1 MRPLI
6 ITYVRHAVPGC
17 CKGNATCLEHLSC
30 ENERL
35 ISGVSLSSG
44 CLICKA
50 SDMHPVQDIE
60 VAIGWFSAVMWGANK
75 MTNSP
80 VGGASEPSC
89 APESVDQEM

>member
-1 MRPLI
+1 
-6 ITYVRHAVPGC
+6 
-17 CKGNATCLEHLSC
+17 
-30 ENERL
+30 
-35 ISGVSLSSG
+35 
-44 CLICKA
+44 
-50 SDMHPVQDIE
+50 MHPVQDIE